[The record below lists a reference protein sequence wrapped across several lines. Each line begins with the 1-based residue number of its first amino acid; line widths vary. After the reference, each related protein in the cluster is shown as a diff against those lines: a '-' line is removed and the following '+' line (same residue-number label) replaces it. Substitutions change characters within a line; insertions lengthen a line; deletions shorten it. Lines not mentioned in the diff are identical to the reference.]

1 MIKPLLRKK
10 TIPHQLSR
18 SPWIYFLFLFS
29 GVASLI
35 YQIVWVRMLT
45 LVFGHTIYSVS
56 IVLSAFMAG
65 LGLGSYL
72 WGRTIDKTG
81 KPLLVY
87 GKIEI
92 LIGISAAFLSFLLSN
107 FSPIYGWLHQ
117 WLPNLFFLVVALK
130 TVLAFLLVLI
140 PTIFMGATLPVMCKY
155 FATEEANLGQQ
166 VGYLYSI
173 NTLGAAAGCL
183 FAGYFL
189 IGFFGVLETALVA
202 AGINLLIGLV
212 CIVVFKKAEPGVTCG
227 FGLPKPAFF
236 SLQLDKENSLWL
248 AISFLCGFTALAY
261 EVVWTRLLVFGIG
274 STVYSFSLMLANFL
288 FGITVGGLL
297 IVPFF
302 KRKIDFRLLLTL
314 FQFGIGLYLIFSLYQ
329 SNWILS
335 SFIRPF
341 LWDTEFWIN
350 MRNASALMFVP
361 TVLFGMSF
369 PVLTHL
375 VTKGSQDIGSSLGIV
390 YGMNTLGGIVGSIVA
405 GYLLLPN
412 LGSQQTLVCL
422 SMLNF
427 LSGMLLFAT
436 SSLFTGFIRKGA
448 AISLSCLLFLFLLK
462 MPNDLLKEIFLRDTD
477 GKTNPEQLIYLKE
490 GLTTTVAVFDD
501 DRSGFKSKRLILN
514 GINMSADNMDSRKYM
529 TLLSYIPLL
538 LTENPKNVLVICFGT
553 GQTAGAAGVY
563 PGINLVD
570 SVDISPGVFQAGK
583 FFKATNHNVV
593 NNPKVKKIV
602 QDGRQHLLTTSTS
615 YDVITAEPPPPIQCG
630 ISESLY
636 QRIL

>member
-1 MIKPLLRKK
+1 
-10 TIPHQLSR
+10 
-18 SPWIYFLFLFS
+18 
-29 GVASLI
+29 
-35 YQIVWVRMLT
+35 MLT

-107 FSPIYGWLHQ
+107 FSPIYAWLHQ

-227 FGLPKPAFF
+227 FGLPKPA
-236 SLQLDKENSLWL
+236 SVYLQLDKENSLWL

-341 LWDTEFWIN
+341 LWDDPITEFWIN

-462 MPNDLLKEIFLRDTD
+462 MPNDLLKQIFLRDTF
-477 GKTNPEQLIYLKE
+477 GKTNPEQLIYLEE

-514 GINMSADNMDSRKYM
+514 GINMSADSMDSRKYM

-553 GQTAGAAGVY
+553 GQTAGAAGAY

-570 SVDISPGVFQAGK
+570 SVDISPGVFRAGK

-593 NNPKVKKIV
+593 NNPKVKKII

-615 YDVITAEPPPPIQCG
+615 YDVITAEPPPPSKCG